1 MNLET
6 DDFSVNETGGSEEK
20 NPSTPKRS
28 RTYELLVT
36 SPDALKIPL
45 SYSRLVEVKANKLG
59 YMNLD
64 RE

>member
-6 DDFSVNETGGSEEK
+6 DDFSVTETGGSEVK

-28 RTYELLVT
+28 RTCELLVT
-36 SPDALKIPL
+36 SQDALPL
-45 SYSRLVEVKANKLG
+45 SYRRLVGVKANKLG
-59 YMNLD
+59 YMNLY

>member
-6 DDFSVNETGGSEEK
+6 DDFSVNETGGSEEE

-36 SPDALKIPL
+36 SPDALPL

>member
-6 DDFSVNETGGSEEK
+6 DDFSVSETGGGRK

-36 SPDALKIPL
+36 SPDALPL
-45 SYSRLVEVKANKLG
+45 SYRRLEGVKANELG

>member
-6 DDFSVNETGGSEEK
+6 DDFSVSETGGSEQK

-36 SPDALKIPL
+36 SPDALPL
-45 SYSRLVEVKANKLG
+45 SYRRLEGVKANELG